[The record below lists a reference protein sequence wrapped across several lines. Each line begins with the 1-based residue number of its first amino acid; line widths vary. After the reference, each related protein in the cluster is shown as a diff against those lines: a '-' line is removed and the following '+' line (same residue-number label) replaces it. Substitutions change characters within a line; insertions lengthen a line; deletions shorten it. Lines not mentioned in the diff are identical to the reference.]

1 MTQEEAQ
8 AALDELRA
16 AIDDVDLRLLALFNE
31 RANVAGQIG
40 DIKRAAALPIYE
52 PKREE
57 LVFKNVTE
65 NNRGPLPNDAIRRLY
80 ERIVDEM
87 RTLQRERMKR
97 AQAQVQAEAQ
107 AEAQTKG
114 ETL

>member
-1 MTQEEAQ
+1 MTPEEAQ
-8 AALDELRA
+8 DALDALRA
-16 AIDDVDLRLLALFNE
+16 AIDEVDLKLLALFNE

-40 DIKRAAALPIYE
+40 DIKRVASLPIYE

-57 LVFKNVTE
+57 LVFKNVME
-65 NNRGPLPNDAIRRLY
+65 HNRGPLPDDAIRRLY

-97 AQAQVQAEAQ
+97 AQAEAQ
-107 AEAQTKG
+107 ADAQAKG
-114 ETL
+114 EIR

>member
-16 AIDDVDLRLLALFNE
+16 AIDVVDLKLLALFNE
-31 RANVAGQIG
+31 RAQVVARIG
-40 DIKRAAALPIYE
+40 DIKQAAALPIYE

-65 NNRGPLPNDAIRRLY
+65 NNRGPLPNDAVRRLY
-80 ERIVDEM
+80 ERIADEM
-87 RTLQRERMKR
+87 RTLQRERMK
-97 AQAQVQAEAQ
+97 QAQMRAQAEAQ
-107 AEAQTKG
+107 AKG
-114 ETL
+114 ENL